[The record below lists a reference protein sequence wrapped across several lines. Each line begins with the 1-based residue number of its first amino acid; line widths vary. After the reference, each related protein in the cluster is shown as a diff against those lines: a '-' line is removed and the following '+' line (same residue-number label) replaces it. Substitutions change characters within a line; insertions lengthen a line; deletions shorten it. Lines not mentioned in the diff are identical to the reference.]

1 VAKASAVSPEGVV
14 MLTIRES
21 NRREFLRVGALS
33 LAGLSLSQLA
43 AVRGA
48 ASSARDAAKDRS
60 VILLF
65 LQGGPSQIETFD
77 PKMSAPAGVRSA
89 NGEVQT
95 SLPGVTFGGAFPKLA
110 AMADQVSIV
119 RSFRT
124 GDGNHDIKP
133 VVGRATGGANL
144 GSLYSRV
151 VGANHPSTGMT
162 SNAVLF
168 PRAVDPETQAAEES
182 FGKLDATGN
191 LGRGYAPFVPGAG
204 GSLQQDMQLMLPR
217 TRLDERRA
225 LLGQLDRYKRLLD
238 GPSAAG
244 LDRYHEQAYSI
255 ILGGVANAF
264 DLSREDPQLVARYD
278 TAPLVTPDAISRK
291 WNNYNNYVDNAKSL
305 GKLLLLARRL
315 CESGCGFV
323 TVTTNF
329 VWDMHA
335 DINNAGVAEGME
347 YMGRPLD
354 HALSVFLEDVAA
366 RGLSEKILL
375 VVVGEMGRS
384 PRINN
389 EGGRDHWGN
398 LAPLLFAG
406 GGLKMGQVVGQ
417 STRDAGEP
425 LSRPYEIPH
434 LVSTVLDRLFD
445 VPQLRLVPGLP
456 NEVIQAASGE
466 VISELV

>member
-1 VAKASAVSPEGVV
+1 V
-14 MLTIRES
+14 LTFTNPGGRLG
-21 NRREFLRVGALS
+21 RREFLRVGALS
-33 LAGLSLSQLA
+33 LPGLTLANRLA
-43 AVRGA
+43 AA
-48 ASSARDAAKDRS
+48 ASAPHRVAHDRS

-77 PKMSAPAGVRSA
+77 PKMTAPSGICSAT
-89 NGEVQT
+89 GEVAT
-95 SLPGVTFGGAFPKLA
+95 RIPGVTFGGSFPRLA
-110 AMADQVSIV
+110 GMADRVSIV

-151 VGANHPSTGMT
+151 VGVNHPANGIPT
-162 SNAVLF
+162 NVALF
-168 PRAVDPETQAAEES
+168 PRAVDPDTRPAEEG
-182 FGKLDATGN
+182 FGKFDATGS

-204 GSLQQDMQLMLPR
+204 GGLQQDMQLGLPR
-217 TRLDERRA
+217 HRLDDRRE
-225 LLGQLDRYKRLLD
+225 LLMQLDRVKRRLDD
-238 GPSAAG
+238 GPATAV
-244 LDRYHEQAYSI
+244 DRYQEQAYQ
-255 ILGGVANAF
+255 ILVGGVARAF
-264 DLSREDPQLVARYD
+264 DLSHEDPALVARYD
-278 TAPLVTPDAISRK
+278 TAPLVSPEAISRQ
-291 WNNYNNYVDNAKSL
+291 WNNYRLYVDNAKTL

-315 CESGCGFV
+315 CEAGCGFV

-335 DINNAGVAEGME
+335 DVNNAGVAEGME
-347 YMGRPLD
+347 YTGRPLD
-354 HALSVFLEDVAA
+354 HALSAFLEDVAA
-366 RGLSEKILL
+366 RGLDEKILL

-389 EGGRDHWGN
+389 QGGRDHWGN

-425 LSRPYEIPH
+425 LTRPYEIPH
-434 LVSTVLDRLFD
+434 LISTIMDRLFD

-456 NEVIQAASGE
+456 NDVILAASGE